1 MAAAC
6 VYVFACMCVHAL
18 VRHLFICRSGYQLLI
33 AEACLLRR
41 PNSKRKQLSSSCF
54 SEHDF
59 CSFPPLTM
67 LHLTTER
74 PTPVIT
80 ASTVICCVIR
90 HDGYLCTGHLSFP
103 PSRASPRFMLSLSF
117 LLGLLVICPAWVD
130 SLKVSS
136 SSPPFLYLK

>member
-59 CSFPPLTM
+59 CSFPPPTM

-80 ASTVICCVIR
+80 ASTVICCLSR